1 MADINLTAEQVAALI
16 LSIGDKSKLKTADKQ
31 TLVGAINEVID
42 SNLAPQIGDLDDLAT
57 SAKDNLVAAINEVA
71 GNADNAATAAATAKQ
86 TADNA
91 ATAAGNAATAAA
103 TAQQTA
109 DNAATAAGNA
119 ATAAQNAQQTA
130 DQAATDA
137 KNAVHGMDI
146 SRNTNGGY
154 TAKWT
159 ENSKAKSA
167 SIYGGVGLA
176 RVTEIM
182 SFNTDT
188 QLPMLQKSKIDG
200 SHEYPVMIGDLLVY
214 TGADYIVS
222 VWSAEAGTNVE
233 QTIAAKNEVF
243 RVRAVSNYGTDDEY
257 YNVERTGLVLQENG
271 FVDRRE
277 EWLAWLLES
286 EGQTSDADVSLSQ
299 VFRFLKQLP
308 DGLHYLDNTA
318 CWGKF
323 WSVNQGGKCVVF
335 APPDIYIIT
344 GDSGVLK
351 MTSAGTLEKYS
362 NSGEMLVKSVDLL
375 NSVPPKTTSADA
387 GKVLTVA
394 ADGSLVWQ

>member
-1 MADINLTAEQVAALI
+1 MKNNRIFQLETIHDSRGIARGGFVSADTANITKLTLTPTQ
-16 LSIGDKSKLKTADKQ
+16 DKTAFVISEEITPISVPLYIRGTYDAEANTFTPDVDYTVQ
-31 TLVGAINEVID
+31 EISAAVSAGRYVALVVGGEYIVPCVECNSLYCIFSLLQISDILNITDDYINIR
-42 SNLAPQIGDLDDLAT
+42 
-57 SAKDNLVAAINEVA
+57 
-71 GNADNAATAAATAKQ
+71 
-86 TADNA
+86 
-91 ATAAGNAATAAA
+91 
-103 TAQQTA
+103 
-109 DNAATAAGNA
+109 
-119 ATAAQNAQQTA
+119 
-130 DQAATDA
+130 
-137 KNAVHGMDI
+137 I
-146 SRNTNGGY
+146 SRRSGG
-154 TAKWT
+154 W
-159 ENSKAKSA
+159 
-167 SIYGGVGLA
+167 
-176 RVTEIM
+176 
-182 SFNTDT
+182 
-188 QLPMLQKSKIDG
+188 
-200 SHEYPVMIGDLLVY
+200 
-214 TGADYIVS
+214 
-222 VWSAEAGTNVE
+222 
-233 QTIAAKNEVF
+233 
-243 RVRAVSNYGTDDEY
+243 
-257 YNVERTGLVLQENG
+257 NVERTGLVLQENG